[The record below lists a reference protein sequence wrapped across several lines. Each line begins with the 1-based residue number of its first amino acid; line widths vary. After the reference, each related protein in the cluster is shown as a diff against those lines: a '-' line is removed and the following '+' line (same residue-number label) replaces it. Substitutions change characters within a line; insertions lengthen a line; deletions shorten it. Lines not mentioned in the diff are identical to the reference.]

1 MIKAKSWLSA
11 FRLRTLPLSISGI
24 IAGSFLAMH
33 HGYWNSTIFG
43 LAILTT
49 LVFQILSNLANDL
62 GDTLKG
68 ADNAHRVGPTR
79 SVQSGAISIKE
90 MRNAVGFF
98 SILGLLSSGALIFT
112 SIESMPTPILWA
124 YSLLAVFCIVAAIT
138 YTLGKK
144 AYGYLGL
151 GDVFVFLFFGAVSVL
166 GVYGLY
172 TYSIV
177 TSGLYLMTVFGAL
190 SVAVLNLNNMRDS
203 ENDAQVGKRTFVVKI
218 GFQRAKY
225 YHNALFLLAF
235 LATVLFSWTERNE
248 LFLLLLLP
256 FIIFTKHLIKVWN
269 TTTPSELDPELKI
282 VALSTFLIA
291 LIFMS
296 IIIYL

>member
-1 MIKAKSWLSA
+1 MIKVKAWLSA

-33 HGYWNSTIFG
+33 HGYWNAAIFS
-43 LAILTT
+43 LAMLTT
-49 LVFQILSNLANDL
+49 LIFQILSNLANDL

-68 ADNAHRVGPTR
+68 ADNEQRVGPTR
-79 SVQSGAISIKE
+79 SVQSGAISIRE
-90 MRNAVGFF
+90 MKNAVGLFAAF
-98 SILGLLSSGALIFT
+98 GLLASGSLIFT
-112 SIESMPTPILWA
+112 AIESMPTPILWT
-124 YSLLAVFCIVAAIT
+124 YSILAILCIVAAIT

-172 TYSIV
+172 TYTIV

-190 SVAVLNLNNMRDS
+190 SVAVLNLNNMRDC
-203 ENDAQVGKRTFVVKI
+203 ENDAQVGKRTLVVKI
-218 GFQRAKY
+218 GFHRAKY
-225 YHNALFLLAF
+225 YHLTLFLLA
-235 LATVLFSWTERNE
+235 LIATVLFSWSEGNA

-269 TTTPSELDPELKI
+269 TTIPSEFDPELKK
-282 VALSTFLIA
+282 VALSTFLVA
-291 LIFMS
+291 LIFMTIVIS
-296 IIIYL
+296 L